1 MLNGNF
7 VKASESFPYC
17 GFLEPWQKNG
27 KKLLGLEI
35 FFSSKLTLKD
45 ALEEE
50 EDTKTEVEDWADH
63 LDREAMQLFDQ
74 DGDVF
79 ILDDEEA
86 AKEELATMITPADG
100 ITSSWIFYDDS
111 NSIFPNVEQFA
122 TYPFYPINE
131 MNFDFA
137 YFDVSFSS
145 ENLTAKIL

>member
-1 MLNGNF
+1 VHTQEATCKYGLGYKGDLKIIPKNKKMLNGNF

-45 ALEEE
+45 APEE

-63 LDREAMQLFDQ
+63 LDCEAMQLFDQ

-100 ITSSWIFYDDS
+100 ITSS
-111 NSIFPNVEQFA
+111 
-122 TYPFYPINE
+122 
-131 MNFDFA
+131 
-137 YFDVSFSS
+137 
-145 ENLTAKIL
+145 